1 MSVKHLDEIVDEQQD
16 EPGPPPE
23 ELDRLRKN
31 QPTGWMHNS
40 ELQNQNELA
49 QRFIDRFDDD
59 LRFVPKWGK
68 WLHWDKKRWAEDH
81 RSIRATRLGRRFAK
95 TLWSELAEVSQKSS
109 RKSDANELFK
119 FVRDANE
126 RKGIEAFVKLAT
138 TDERIEV
145 DVVELNL
152 NPYLLNLKNGTLDL
166 KTGELREH
174 RQDDKITQLASVAYD
189 EHAKCELWKA
199 TLQTIFGNDDEI
211 IAFVQRLLGYSI
223 SGLQAEHILPIAY
236 GSGCN
241 GKSTVTNTILALLGD
256 YGGLANEALLLGA
269 KDAHPTEKAFLYQ
282 KRFVAISEPE
292 QGARLRES
300 RVKELTGDGTI
311 TARRMHEDFWSFERT
326 HTFWMSTN
334 HLPRIVGSDEGI
346 WRRVKLIPF
355 EVDVRKVTTP
365 VPDLD
370 KRLVADEGPGILN
383 WLIQGFLDWQAYG
396 LFEPDKVKAAV
407 SSYKSEE
414 DELELFIAER
424 CVVSGG
430 CMVESERIFSSY
442 QAWGGKMSRN
452 LFGRKLGDKFTKDK
466 PTSGDFRKKTLYHGI
481 DLTNEN

>member
-1 MSVKHLDEIVDEQQD
+1 
-16 EPGPPPE
+16 
-23 ELDRLRKN
+23 LRKN
-31 QPTGWMHNS
+31 QPTGWTHDK

-49 QRFIDRFDDD
+49 QRFIDRFDDE

-68 WLHWDKKRWAEDH
+68 WLHWDNRRWAEDH

-95 TLWSELAEVSQKSS
+95 TLWSELAEASQKYS

-126 RKGIEAFVKLAT
+126 RKGIDAFVKLAT

-145 DVVELNL
+145 DVAELNR
-152 NPYLLNLKNGTLDL
+152 NPYLLNLQNGTLDL
-166 KTGELREH
+166 QTGKFREH
-174 RQDDKITQLASVAYD
+174 RQNDRITQLASVAYD
-189 EHAKCELWKA
+189 QQAKCELWKA
-199 TLQTIFGNDDEI
+199 TLQTIFDGDDEI
-211 IAFVQRLLGYSI
+211 VAFVQRLLGYSI
-223 SGLQAEHILPIAY
+223 SGLQSEHVLPIAY

-256 YGGLANEALLLGA
+256 YGGLANEALLLGS

-292 QGARLRES
+292 QGSRLRES

-334 HLPRIVGSDEGI
+334 HLPRITGSDEGI

-355 EVDVRKVTTP
+355 EVDLRTVTTP

-396 LFEPDKVKAAV
+396 LQEPQKVKAAV

-424 CVVSGG
+424 CIVGGG
-430 CMVESERIFSSY
+430 CMVEAERIFNSY

-452 LFGRKLGDKFTKDK
+452 LFGRKLGEKFAKDK
-466 PTSGDFRKKTLYHGI
+466 PNAGDFRKKTLYQGI

>member
-1 MSVKHLDEIVDEQQD
+1 MIDHLDEIDEQQD
-16 EPGPPPE
+16 EQGPPPE
-23 ELDRLRKN
+23 VLNRLRKN
-31 QPTGWMHNS
+31 QPTGWTHDK

-49 QRFIDRFDDD
+49 QRFIDRFDDE

-68 WLHWDKKRWAEDH
+68 WLHWDNRRWAEDH

-95 TLWSELAEVSQKSS
+95 TLWSELAEASQKYS

-126 RKGIEAFVKLAT
+126 RKGIDAFVKLAT

-145 DVVELNL
+145 DVAELNR
-152 NPYLLNLKNGTLDL
+152 NPYLLNLQNGTLDL
-166 KTGELREH
+166 QTGKFREH
-174 RQDDKITQLASVAYD
+174 RQNDRITQLASVAYD
-189 EHAKCELWKA
+189 QQAKCELWKT
-199 TLQTIFGNDDEI
+199 TLQTIFHGDDEI
-211 IAFVQRLLGYSI
+211 VAFVQRLLGYSI
-223 SGLQAEHILPIAY
+223 SGLQSEHVLPIAY

-256 YGGLANEALLLGA
+256 YGGLANEALLLGS

-292 QGARLRES
+292 QGSRLRES

-334 HLPRIVGSDEGI
+334 HLPRITGSDEGI

-355 EVDVRKVTTP
+355 EVDLRTVTTP

-396 LFEPDKVKAAV
+396 LQEPQKVKAAV

-424 CVVSGG
+424 CIVGGG
-430 CMVESERIFSSY
+430 CMVEAERIFNSY

-452 LFGRKLGDKFTKDK
+452 LFGRKLGEKFAKDK
-466 PTSGDFRKKTLYHGI
+466 PNAGDFRKKTLYQGI